1 MKMKKD
7 YFKNFLQSP
16 LKQVNEGQNQRRIMQ
31 ENQAKRARIIAEA
44 EHVENVRSGVGT
56 VANDV
61 MRGGSRFDEFVRT
74 EEDTLRGRTGDIPT
88 GGLLDDNTFGWLEQ
102 TEEAYSRSG
111 CVSFSCAL
119 LGEAGARVPMNDKGG
134 IEIYEEKKNGGKG
147 GWVWY
152 KSGDKMPIVPW
163 NQRFDDR
170 AEDLGFELQPEG
182 TLPIAGDMIRQG
194 YDEEY
199 YDSYDYDDQGN
210 GVGVGEALPGTH
222 HSILA
227 TDSSEQGG
235 VGVYNPGRIYDGLKK
250 SYDFLNDSRFD
261 DSYSDNTDRIQRYVG
276 STPYLEDTFEEW
288 KDDENNQ
295 LKPLTSIPQSGIQEL
310 KGEAIPKV
318 DIIARSNP
326 ATLTKKQRRRL
337 N

>member
-16 LKQVNEGQNQRRIMQ
+16 LKQVNEGQNQRRIME

-44 EHVENVRSGVGT
+44 EHVENVRSGVKT

-61 MRGGSRFDEFVRT
+61 MSGGSRFDEFVRT
-74 EEDTLRGRTGDIPT
+74 EEDTRRGRTGDIPT
-88 GGLLDDNTFGWLEQ
+88 GGLLDDNTFGWLEN

-119 LGEAGARVPMNDKGG
+119 LGQAGARVPMNDEGG
-134 IEIYEEKKNGGKG
+134 IKIYEEKKDGGKG
-147 GWVWY
+147 GYVWY
-152 KSGDKMPIVPW
+152 KSGDPMPIVPW
-163 NQRFDDR
+163 NQRFDKR

-182 TLPIAGDMIRQG
+182 TLPIAGDMIRQ
-194 YDEEY
+194 
-199 YDSYDYDDQGN
+199 DYDFSYEN
-210 GVGVGEALPGTH
+210 GDSGTN

-227 TDSSEQGG
+227 TDSLEQGG
-235 VGVYNPGRIYDGLKK
+235 IGVYNPGRIYDGLKK
-250 SYDFLNDSRFD
+250 SYSYLED
-261 DSYSDNTDRIQRYVG
+261 DRYDGSYSDNTNRIQRYVG
-276 STPYLEDTFEEW
+276 STPYLEDDFEEW

-310 KGEAIPKV
+310 KGETIPKV